1 MNRSQ
6 RIQRAV
12 WTLLRLVE
20 QPKDAVATAR
30 EMIKKS
36 DFKPTEIT
44 SLLRAAGAFAK
55 DEESYFLRYDSGG
68 EIQRIRIPK
77 PTHFLTMPV
86 PIEPRMRIAYS
97 VFSGLLLKYLYQ
109 EHGVIP
115 IEVSDGFARLW
126 APKQFPNADK
136 IWAGFRCSSIVE
148 TAIKDGVLAA
158 LDAIPRNPGIG
169 ALPLTETLVQSAV
182 WQTVKQVIPRKLSVF
197 QQQAGKIPNFIS
209 RDAVQDSAPNESID
223 QVVDLCIKGGRSI
236 SRSGDIIVAKLL
248 HECVED
254 GILQEKRIS
263 ELWDDRLKQTSSAET
278 REEKQRLKELNEKGK
293 DFDNQL
299 RKDVR
304 QLQKSVVKSCESSLH
319 FLQLITDTIEKT
331 NQIIRSKR
339 NKKEFLDLTVL
350 IDEVEQKCKSELIFT
365 PIGSKPSDYRRK
377 SIELLVKATLMV
389 KLAHCLPLP
398 PNGYC
403 ITLENWSSDVLKTLD
418 LSDAYIL
425 TLLKVNKKGVSVGNN
440 KLELSL
446 TKIPKQSIHVPFSLM
461 ESTDSFPTI
470 PQASLTQ
477 QLTFF
482 ENERE
487 IANFMKMSSGKRCI
501 ICGSDV
507 DLLEGTKSFLPESK
521 KFPYDKPVR
530 AEEPLICSSCAF
542 VAYLSSIYP
551 HDDMCIVEFQAD
563 NYMELFAL
571 HETLRG
577 ISGLQALKAINR
589 VANLSVFPNRYLL
602 LSLRSERGKID
613 TKTQLYLQLKAHPH
627 LIKQHERPMRV
638 HVGGS
643 KDHNWTEIHPFVAI
657 GLGHFRNLPF
667 HYNTD
672 GKAKAATYEIVTALT
687 DGRVYTALYSALCYT
702 QDRKGEKDVSEDDV
716 FETDLKTYES
726 EFVCTYQKQL
736 TQAAGGI
743 SMSSELYEDIIGF
756 STYLFELACPLVREE
771 ISGSGS
777 NVSVVARKY
786 TNLIEEEFSEGLA
799 ARFLYAVAQESDAA
813 ERKEKWWVKR
823 NAFKTL
829 YGTEPPKG
837 GGAEAAKAWEQ
848 FRSDHPKTQLE
859 INIEKFYEKY
869 GSKTQNWK
877 LFLREVE
884 LRTLSLLLLHVR
896 QQPKSQSN

>member
-6 RIQRAV
+6 CIQRAV

-20 QPKDAVATAR
+20 QPADAVATAKNLLK
-30 EMIKKS
+30 ES
-36 DFKPTEIT
+36 NLKPTEIT
-44 SLLRAAGAFAK
+44 SILRSAGVFAK
-55 DEESYFLRYDSGG
+55 DEDSYFLRYNREG
-68 EIQRIRIPK
+68 EIQQIQIPK

-86 PIEPRMRIAYS
+86 PVEPRMRIAYS

-126 APKQFPNADK
+126 SPKQFPNADK
-136 IWAGFRCSSIVE
+136 IWDGFRHSSIAE
-148 TAIKDGVLAA
+148 TAIKDGILAA
-158 LDAIPRNPGIG
+158 LNAMPRNPGIG

-209 RDAVQDSAPNESID
+209 RDAVQDSAPNESSD

-236 SRSGDIIVAKLL
+236 SESGDIIVAKLL
-248 HECVED
+248 HEYVED

-263 ELWDDRLKQTSSAET
+263 ELWDDRLKQTSLAET
-278 REEKQRLKELNEKGK
+278 REEKQRLKELNDKGK
-293 DFDNQL
+293 NFDNQL

-304 QLQKSVVKSCESSLH
+304 QLQKFVVKSCESSLH
-319 FLQLITDTIEKT
+319 FSQLITDAKEKT
-331 NQIIRSKR
+331 NQIVKSKR
-339 NKKEFLDLTVL
+339 NKKELLDLTVL
-350 IDEVEQKCKSELIFT
+350 IDKVEEKCKSELIFI
-365 PIGSKPSDYRRK
+365 PVGGKPVEYRRK
-377 SIELLVKATLMV
+377 SIELLVKATFAV
-389 KLAHCLPLP
+389 KLAPCLSKP
-398 PNGYC
+398 PKGYC
-403 ITLENWSSDVLKTLD
+403 ITLENWSSDILKTLD

-425 TLLKVNKKGVSVGNN
+425 TLLKINKKSISVGNN
-440 KLELSL
+440 ELELSL
-446 TKIPKQSIHVPFSLM
+446 TKIPKRSIHVPFSLM

-470 PQASLTQ
+470 QQASLTQ
-477 QLTFF
+477 QLTLF
-482 ENERE
+482 EDERK
-487 IANFMKMSSGKRCI
+487 IVGLMKTDSEKRCI

-530 AEEPLICSSCAF
+530 TEEPSICSSCAF

-551 HDDMCIVEFQAD
+551 HDDMCIVEFQTD

-571 HETLRG
+571 HEALRG

-589 VANLSVFPNRYLL
+589 VANLSIFPNRYLL
-602 LSLRSERGKID
+602 LSLRSGRGKID

-627 LIKQHERPMRV
+627 LMKQQQRSMRV
-638 HVGGS
+638 HVGGEA
-643 KDHNWTEIHPFVAI
+643 HNWTEIHPFVAN

-667 HYNTD
+667 YYNTD
-672 GKAKAATYEIVTALT
+672 GKAKAVTYEIVTALT
-687 DGRVYTALYSALCYT
+687 DGCVYTALYRAICYA
-702 QDRKGEKDVSEDDV
+702 QDRKDEKDVRERDV

-726 EFVCTYQKQL
+726 EFILIYQKQL
-736 TQAAGGI
+736 AQAAGGI
-743 SMSSELYEDIIGF
+743 SMSSELYQDIIDF
-756 STYLFELACPLVREE
+756 STYLFELACPLVRAE
-771 ISGSGS
+771 IDKSGS

-786 TNLIEEEFSEGLA
+786 TNLIEEEFSKGLA
-799 ARFLYAVAQESDAA
+799 ARFLYAVAQEADAA
-813 ERKEKWWVKR
+813 DRSEKWWVKQ

-829 YGTEPPKG
+829 YGAASPKG
-837 GGAEAAKAWEQ
+837 SGKEAAEAWEQ
-848 FRSDHPKTQLE
+848 FRANNSKTQLE
-859 INIEKFYEKY
+859 LALEKYYEKY
-869 GSKTQNWK
+869 RGKMHQWK